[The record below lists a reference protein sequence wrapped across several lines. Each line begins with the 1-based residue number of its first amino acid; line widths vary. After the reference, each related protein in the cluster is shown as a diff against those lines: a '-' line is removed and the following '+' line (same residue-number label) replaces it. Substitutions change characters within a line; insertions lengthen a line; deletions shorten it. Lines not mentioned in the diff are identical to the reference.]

1 MIKVYINLIDTNN
14 GKRIGID
21 AEEIG
26 ESLFYSDDNNAI
38 DQKIKKLSKE
48 MNIPLYQDGKDYM
61 IY

>member
-1 MIKVYINLIDTNN
+1 MYINLIDTNN